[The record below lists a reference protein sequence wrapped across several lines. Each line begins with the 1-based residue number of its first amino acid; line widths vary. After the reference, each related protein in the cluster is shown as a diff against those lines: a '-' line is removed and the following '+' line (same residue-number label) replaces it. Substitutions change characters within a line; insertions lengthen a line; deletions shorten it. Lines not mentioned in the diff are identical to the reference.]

1 MIDSTLRLFIF
12 SVLLVACDDPAMM
25 LPGDGG
31 TDADPGDAGS
41 EPGNTS
47 RIELPAT
54 PYDYAGL
61 VLPAHFEVESE
72 GFHAQ
77 QPMVATDNMPEDN
90 PVTNEGATLGRVLF
104 YDRNLSRNR
113 TIACASCHKQ
123 EHGFSDDRVLSVG
136 FEGGETRRHSMGLT
150 NARYGMDVMFW
161 DGRAD
166 SIEDQALMPLQD
178 PVEMGMTLPEVEER
192 VREADYYP
200 PLFVA
205 AFGDEEVTADR
216 ISRAIA
222 QFVRSIVSTRSRY
235 DVGRAEAPARSNAFS
250 NFTDAENHGK
260 FLFSSP
266 PPLGGFGCF
275 VCHQGEGF
283 LAVEPTSNGLDAE
296 ITDRGLG
303 EVTGSAR
310 HEGTF
315 RVPSLRNVAVR
326 APYMHDGRFGTL
338 EEVIDHYSN
347 DVQPSPN
354 LGPPFGVIDG
364 EVPQLNMTDEEKTAL
379 VAFLRTL
386 TDEELLSDP
395 RFSDPFVR
403 DDE

>member
-1 MIDSTLRLFIF
+1 MTHTTLRLLFCG
-12 SVLLVACDDPAMM
+12 VLLAACDSPEMM
-25 LPGDGG
+25 LADGG
-31 TDADPGDAGS
+31 TDAELGDAGG

-77 QPMVATDNMPEDN
+77 QPMVATDNMPADN

-113 TIACASCHKQ
+113 TVACASCHKQ
-123 EHGFSDDRVLSVG
+123 EFGFSDDRVLSVG
-136 FEGGETRRHSMGLT
+136 FEGGETGRHSMGLT

-166 SIEDQALMPLQD
+166 SLEDQALMPMQD

-200 PLFVA
+200 ALFTA

-216 ISRAIA
+216 IARAIA
-222 QFVRSIVSTRSRY
+222 QFVRSMVSTRTRY
-235 DVGRAEAPARSNAFS
+235 DEGRAAAPARSNAFT
-250 NFTDAENHGK
+250 NFTDEENYGK
-260 FLFSSP
+260 NLFSLP
-266 PPLGGFGCF
+266 PPLGGFACF
-275 VCHQGEGF
+275 ICHQGEGF

-296 ITDRGLG
+296 VTDPGLG
-303 EVTGSAR
+303 GITGSAR

-326 APYMHDGRFGTL
+326 APYMHDGRFSTL
-338 EEVIDHYSN
+338 EEVIDHYSEGIEG
-347 DVQPSPN
+347 SPN

-364 EVPQLNMTDEEKTAL
+364 EVPQINMTDEEKAAL
-379 VAFLRTL
+379 VAFLHTL
-386 TDEELLSDP
+386 TDEELLTDP

-403 DDE
+403 DEE